1 MTHRRRWRKNRKQKA
16 AARNSKEQQ
25 ATDYTGSRYCDSIYN
40 KQQQKLGTAYEMYCS
55 ESNNSS
61 SRLPYTD
68 KWWRLDTQQEQQ
80 FFFCIASA
88 GTRVNNVVITG
99 AAL

>member
-40 KQQQKLGTAYEMYCS
+40 KQQRDKVQHTKYIVETATTAAADYRTPTNGGDS
-55 ESNNSS
+55 THNRNNSCFLYS
-61 SRLPYTD
+61 ICRN
-68 KWWRLDTQQEQQ
+68 KGE
-80 FFFCIASA
+80 
-88 GTRVNNVVITG
+88 
-99 AAL
+99 